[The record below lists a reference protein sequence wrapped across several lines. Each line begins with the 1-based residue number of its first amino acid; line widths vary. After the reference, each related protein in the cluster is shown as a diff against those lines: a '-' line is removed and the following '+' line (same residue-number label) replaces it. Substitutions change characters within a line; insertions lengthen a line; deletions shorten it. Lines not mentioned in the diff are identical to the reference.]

1 MKKRDLINIIIKRLI
16 IYNLKSDI
24 YLLTITKRS
33 LIFLLISRSL
43 IIRKWSSHSNL
54 FLLYAHT
61 VNISEV
67 YSLIFVAIVIVIC
80 V

>member
-43 IIRKWSSHSNL
+43 IIRK
-54 FLLYAHT
+54 
-61 VNISEV
+61 
-67 YSLIFVAIVIVIC
+67 
-80 V
+80 